1 MKKQLIILLVP
12 LLLISAKAHS
22 QTASSLDSLVVYT
35 IRHELELAASHS
47 RDSSK
52 YARSIG
58 RKTRVVFW
66 NPVKEHCMY
75 YDEGL
80 NYIEQLRRNCHL
92 PLFWGDREIKIVS
105 VSLDGPDIIVH
116 ISSTYVRVRFF
127 KKRFR
132 SSTEPPS
139 YRWWYDPSK
148 NAWDTD
154 FISFTT
160 GKVTEYS
167 FSPYCNYQVR
177 KKWREQGRL

>member
-12 LLLISAKAHS
+12 LLLISAKAYS

-35 IRHELELAASHS
+35 IKHRLELAASHS

-116 ISSTYVRVRFF
+116 ISST
-127 KKRFR
+127 
-132 SSTEPPS
+132 
-139 YRWWYDPSK
+139 
-148 NAWDTD
+148 
-154 FISFTT
+154 
-160 GKVTEYS
+160 
-167 FSPYCNYQVR
+167 
-177 KKWREQGRL
+177 